1 MPRSPPSTQ
10 CAPWPYEASAF
21 GHNALTNESAQLI
34 RTHVA
39 TLLAESRRAITP
51 LAIEKMFARNQTRK
65 SCVLLRASNGR
76 LLVDPLDTPFL
87 RGNIEIASCYPSK
100 FYNFIRSRMHVAFR
114 LILRAMR
121 RLRLHREMWERPLEV
136 RPRRWRERGL
146 CPDRACLGRAG
157 QKTRSPRSTRLRHRA
172 PSRFV

>member
-1 MPRSPPSTQ
+1 MRPPHLAHPSTQ
-10 CAPWPYEASAF
+10 CAPWPHEASAF

-121 RLRLHREMWERPLEV
+121 RLRLPDFEVGRTPEGCRRPLWV
-136 RPRRWRERGL
+136 WWQ
-146 CPDRACLGRAG
+146 RAQACRAG
-157 QKTRSPRSTRLRHRA
+157 VGICVAWQSC
-172 PSRFV
+172 VGGVD